1 MPFMMLIGPRK
12 CLMISGELKPARNA
26 NEDKMRVTRAIYPG
40 EIITDPG
47 LEPRTAVC
55 LAHMAS
61 VDLFAHLRSL

>member
-1 MPFMMLIGPRK
+1 
-12 CLMISGELKPARNA
+12 MISGELKPARNA
-26 NEDKMRVTRAIYPG
+26 NEDQMRVTRAIYPG